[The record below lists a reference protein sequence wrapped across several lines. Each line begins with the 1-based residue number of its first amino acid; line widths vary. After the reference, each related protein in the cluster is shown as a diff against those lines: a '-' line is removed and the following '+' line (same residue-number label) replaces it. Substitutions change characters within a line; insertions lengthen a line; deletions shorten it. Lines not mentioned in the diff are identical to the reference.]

1 MISALGSAFPRI
13 QTSPLQGASTAGAGA
28 ATTVGGADFGTVLS
42 QVATNAMDAV
52 KSAEATSIQ
61 GIRGEASTQAVVESV
76 MAAERT
82 LQTAV
87 ALRDKAVSAYLE
99 LSRMSI

>member
-13 QTSPLQGASTAGAGA
+13 QTSPIGGASAAASGA
-28 ATTVGGADFGTVLS
+28 ATTVAGADFGTVLS

>member
-1 MISALGSAFPRI
+1 MISAIGSAFPRI
-13 QTSPLQGASTAGAGA
+13 QTNPAGGTSAANPGA

>member
-1 MISALGSAFPRI
+1 MIPAIGSAFPR
-13 QTSPLQGASTAGAGA
+13 LQIDPTQATPAAGLGAP
-28 ATTVGGADFGTVLS
+28 TTVGGADFGTVFA
-42 QVATNAMDAV
+42 QVATDAMNAV
-52 KSAEATSIQ
+52 KSAEVTSIQ
-61 GIRGEASTQAVVESV
+61 GIKGEASTQAVVDSV

-99 LSRMSI
+99 LSRMAI

>member
-1 MISALGSAFPRI
+1 MIPAIGSAFPRI
-13 QTSPLQGASTAGAGA
+13 QIDPTQAAPAAGLGAP
-28 ATTVGGADFGTVLS
+28 TTIGGADFGTVLA
-42 QVATNAMDAV
+42 QVATDAMNTV
-52 KSAEATSIQ
+52 KSAEVTSIQ
-61 GIRGEASTQAVVESV
+61 GIKGEASTQAVVDSV

-99 LSRMSI
+99 LSRMAI

>member
-42 QVATNAMDAV
+42 QVA